1 MEVVKNQ
8 IDDVN
13 AVITVKIKKEDIN
26 PNVEKTLKDYQ
37 KKAQVPGFRPGKVP
51 MGMINKMY
59 RNPVLIDELNK
70 AVSESIYNYI
80 ETEKIRLLGEPLPG
94 KDQKQLD
101 IDTQDEFEFIFDIA
115 TSPEIDVNL
124 TKREKVTEYSAI
136 IDDDLKQ
143 KHIDNIQRKFGNFID
158 IDVVKDNSVVKGE
171 IFQIDKDG
179 NVLEN
184 GVRVD
189 ETSIDVNYIVDEKTK
204 KEFIGAEINKTID
217 LDIFKAF
224 ENETEISSMLN
235 IKKEEL
241 AGLSPEFRFTLSSIR
256 EFVKAEV
263 NQELFDKAFG
273 EASVSSKEEFDAKVE
288 EMISENF
295 KTETDYLLAY
305 DIKEKLIAKFD
316 QNLPEEFL
324 KRWLK
329 ATNKELTDEQIEEFE
344 GQIPRLL
351 PEMSHVEH
359 PSDERAIREEIK
371 RIVHRACEQ
380 GLMIS
385 SYGTV
390 SVRLRG
396 NDFLITPTDVA
407 RWNIQNSDVV
417 QIKDGKREPGKLPS
431 RATWLHQEIYKR
443 NSEINSII
451 LTQTPYLMAYSV
463 AHEKLD
469 VRTIPE
475 SWIFLQDVPNVPFG
489 SHFAGEETIL
499 KLLSKD
505 TPAVIINNDS
515 VLVTGDKLLGTFDR
529 LEVAE
534 FSAKSLTMG
543 ASLGALVP
551 ISTKQ
556 VDALRKKFL
565 G

>member
-329 ATNKELTDEQIEEFE
+329 ATNKELTDEQIEKDFHLFLKDLKWTLIKTNIVEKNDIKVDE
-344 GQIPRLL
+344 SDIREAIKSNVRMQLQKYGINQIPDEDLEKFGEEMFKKEEERKKAFEQKLDEKVIGFAKDSIKIETKELTL
-351 PEMSHVEH
+351 PEIE
-359 PSDERAIREEIK
+359 DIFKER
-371 RIVHRACEQ
+371 
-380 GLMIS
+380 
-385 SYGTV
+385 
-390 SVRLRG
+390 
-396 NDFLITPTDVA
+396 F
-407 RWNIQNSDVV
+407 
-417 QIKDGKREPGKLPS
+417 
-431 RATWLHQEIYKR
+431 
-443 NSEINSII
+443 
-451 LTQTPYLMAYSV
+451 
-463 AHEKLD
+463 
-469 VRTIPE
+469 
-475 SWIFLQDVPNVPFG
+475 
-489 SHFAGEETIL
+489 
-499 KLLSKD
+499 
-505 TPAVIINNDS
+505 
-515 VLVTGDKLLGTFDR
+515 
-529 LEVAE
+529 
-534 FSAKSLTMG
+534 
-543 ASLGALVP
+543 
-551 ISTKQ
+551 KQ
-556 VDALRKKFL
+556 
-565 G
+565 